1 LGAWPV
7 DLQWPGLLWAF
18 GLVPLAVV
26 AYLLSQRRRVRQAA
40 QLANPDLLPNVVSRR
55 PGWRR
60 HLPALLYLLALS
72 ALILALARPQAIVL
86 VPKEQAIVMLV
97 MDVSGSMN
105 ATDVTPT
112 RLVAAQRAASS
123 FVDQLPAKFR
133 VGLVT
138 FASTAQTL
146 VRPTTDQVAVQDAL
160 ASLQAE
166 AGTAMGDAIQRA
178 LEVKRPPP
186 PPTTRPGRP
195 ASAPSP
201 SRPPPVDADT
211 PMVILLLSDGAS
223 TTGRARPLDAAADAK
238 RLGVAIYAIALGTDT
253 GVVALGTDT
262 GVVDAPDQSGQTR
275 RIPVPPDRTTLQQLA
290 QQTGGRSYDAPSS
303 RDLNSVYDDLG
314 SKIAFVK
321 QPQEITVA
329 FTATAVLLLAAG
341 GMLSLLWFN
350 RFL

>member
-1 LGAWPV
+1 M
-7 DLQWPGLLWAF
+7 DLQWPGFLWAL
-18 GLVPLAVV
+18 GLLPMAVV
-26 AYLLSQRRRVRQAA
+26 TYLLSQRGRQRTAA
-40 QLANPDLLPNVVSRR
+40 RFANPELLPNVVNRR

-72 ALILALARPQAIVL
+72 ALILALARPQATAL

-138 FASTAQTL
+138 FASTAQTQ
-146 VRPTTDQVAVQDAL
+146 VRPTTDRVAVQDAL
-160 ASLQAE
+160 ASLHAE
-166 AGTAMGDAIQRA
+166 GATAMGDAIQRA

-195 ASAPSP
+195 TSPAPP
-201 SRPPPVDADT
+201 SRPAPVDADT

-223 TTGRARPLDAAADAK
+223 TTGRTRPLDAAADAK
-238 RLGVAIYAIALGTDT
+238 QLGVAIYAIALGTDT
-253 GVVALGTDT
+253 GM
-262 GVVDAPDQSGQTR
+262 VDAPDPSGQTR

-290 QQTGGRSYDAPSS
+290 QQTGGRSYAAPSS
-303 RDLNSVYDDLG
+303 RDLQSVYDDLG
-314 SKIAFVK
+314 SKIGFVK
-321 QPQEITVA
+321 QHQEITVA